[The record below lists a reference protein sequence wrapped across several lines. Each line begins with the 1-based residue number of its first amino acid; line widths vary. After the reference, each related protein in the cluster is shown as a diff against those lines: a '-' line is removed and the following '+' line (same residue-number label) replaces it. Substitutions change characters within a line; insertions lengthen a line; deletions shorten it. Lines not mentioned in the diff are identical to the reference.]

1 MIAQQPGNR
10 STVLTG
16 HEMHQTGRRRFGRGH
31 ERKLGMRIHMTFFL
45 KYRPDP
51 IKITRM
57 GFRCLLLPRRHPTI
71 QT

>member
-1 MIAQQPGNR
+1 
-10 STVLTG
+10 
-16 HEMHQTGRRRFGRGH
+16 
-31 ERKLGMRIHMTFFL
+31 MRIHMTFFL